1 MTVANTTYFRQTPG
15 GADAEVP
22 CVSAP
27 VFPLPRPQFGLA
39 LANMGGLLFRAHAR
53 TRTCHKAR
61 LPLSPGRFC
70 VSPGRHESAAFPV
83 TGSFPAPASGA
94 PHRALISGLRT
105 APGCICADKGISIPA
120 SAFLVFKNQISAA

>member
-1 MTVANTTYFRQTPG
+1 MIEVDTTYLWQTPSG
-15 GADAEVP
+15 VDAEVP

-27 VFPLPRPQFGLA
+27 VFPLPRPQFVLA

-61 LPLSPGRFC
+61 FPLTPGRFS

-94 PHRALISGLRT
+94 PHRAPISGLRT

-120 SAFLVFKNQISAA
+120 PAFLVFKNQISAA